1 MLYTL
6 YKNIVFVVPLFY
18 FGMYSGFSGQG
29 YYDPILTQLYNL
41 VFTSIPV
48 SIYACYD
55 FEHEKFDLISKPE
68 LYKIG

>member
-1 MLYTL
+1 
-6 YKNIVFVVPLFY
+6 
-18 FGMYSGFSGQG
+18 MYSGFSGQG